1 MRTTFS
7 VRFYCRNC
15 KTDNQGLAPLEM
27 SIVVNGKRCFL
38 NLPYKCR
45 PEDFN
50 RKRKSKELENYINAT
65 RANVNVILADMA
77 ANGCPLTA
85 QSLRE
90 YIRNGGFRSY
100 TIDDLFDDFLA
111 LQRKRVG
118 VDMTEGNYRKYERIR
133 ELFTSYISGSKEVTA
148 ITPSVIQGFYVE
160 LQGKYNTSSSASYM
174 TKVKSV
180 IKYALDNGHLKIN
193 PLQGLKIHQTKKPID
208 YLTDEE
214 IEAIKNA
221 DIDNESLRNVRDN
234 FLLQVY
240 SGLSYI
246 DLEHLRQEDIRINS
260 EGVHY
265 IRKPRVK
272 TGVTYT
278 SVIMPEGVEI
288 LKRHDYQMRVI
299 SNQKMNTYLK
309 QIGVLAGLSHNLHSH
324 LGRKTY
330 GHILLQSNRL
340 ETVAAAL
347 GHSSSKT
354 TARYYAEVMPET
366 IINEVSMAFR

>member
-1 MRTTFS
+1 MQEY
-7 VRFYCRNC
+7 V
-15 KTDNQGLAPLEM
+15 
-27 SIVVNGKRCFL
+27 
-38 NLPYKCR
+38 
-45 PEDFN
+45 
-50 RKRKSKELENYINAT
+50 NAT
-65 RANVNVILADMA
+65 LANVNQVLTDMA
-77 ANGCPLTA
+77 KYGVPVTA
-85 QSLRE
+85 ENLRE
-90 YIRNGGFRSY
+90 YVKSGGFRAYS
-100 TIDDLFDDFLA
+100 IDDMFNDFLA
-111 LQRKRVG
+111 MMRKRVG
-118 VDMTEGNYRKYERIR
+118 TEITSGSYRKYELIKEIYYRYDSNKEKDATSITYGVANDFYLWLQR
-133 ELFTSYISGSKEVTA
+133 E
-148 ITPSVIQGFYVE
+148 
-160 LQGKYNTSSSASYM
+160 YNSATSASYFAKFK
-174 TKVKSV
+174 KVVSYAINNGY
-180 IKYALDNGHLKIN
+180 IKVN
-193 PLQGLKIHQTKKPID
+193 PFQNIKIHQVKKPID

-214 IEAIKNA
+214 IEKIKNVEL
-221 DIDNESLRNVRDN
+221 DNESLRNVRDN

-246 DLEHLRQEDIRINS
+246 DLEHLRQEDVRINS
-260 EGVHY
+260 DGVHY

-278 SVIMPEGVEI
+278 SVILPEGVEI

-309 QIGVLAGLSHNLHSH
+309 QIGVLAGLNHNLHSH